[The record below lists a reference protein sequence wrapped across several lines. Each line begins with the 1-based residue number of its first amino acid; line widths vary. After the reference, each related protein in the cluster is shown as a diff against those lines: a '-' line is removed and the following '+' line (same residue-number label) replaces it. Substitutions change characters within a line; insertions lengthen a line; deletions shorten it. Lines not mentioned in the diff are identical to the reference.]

1 MTLPE
6 LSAVVVMLKESIILN
21 KLLNKT
27 PITVISPDMSVYMDL
42 RALGAG
48 LYELLNLPNCNFET
62 YVVVLDYISWQ
73 NSKHTRV
80 NCEIPALQLR
90 WTGKSAVSH
99 TFVKWWGS
107 ITEVSNKMTVISN
120 DFIRDFNIID
130 ILKENDVNVTV
141 FFNTKYMK
149 IFYYRYFSSY
159 PRLVRVISGSQL
171 SWLYYNII
179 RCYYTV

>member
-6 LSAVVVMLKESIILN
+6 LSPLVVMLKESLILN
-21 KLLNKT
+21 KLLNNT

-48 LYELLNLPNCNFET
+48 LYELLNLPDCDFKT
-62 YVVVLDYISWQ
+62 YVVVLDYMSWQ
-73 NSKHTRV
+73 NSNHTRV

-107 ITEVSNKMTVISN
+107 ITEVSNNMTVISN
-120 DFIRDFNIID
+120 AFIHDFNIIE
-130 ILKENDVNVTV
+130 ILQDNN
-141 FFNTKYMK
+141 
-149 IFYYRYFSSY
+149 
-159 PRLVRVISGSQL
+159 
-171 SWLYYNII
+171 
-179 RCYYTV
+179 